1 MTTDRIRL
9 YPILRAVLLIVP
21 LALVACTAPAV
32 SLLSPAVSS
41 APSVVDFIGD
51 DVSESFWAATRPD
64 VAEAARQAGQAYDLD
79 LTRDETGDERVLL
92 VFVDEAGASIR
103 LRIERRTNVLTFV
116 KFTGPSGMASL
127 LSRQMVA
134 ELRTVDAFLID
145 WAEDPAFSK
154 R

>member
-9 YPILRAVLLIVP
+9 YPILCAVLLIVP
-21 LALVACTAPAV
+21 LALAACTAPAV
-32 SLLSPAVSS
+32 TLLSPAVSS

-79 LTRDETGDERVLL
+79 LTRDETGDKRVLL
-92 VFVDEAGASIR
+92 VFVDESGASIR

-116 KFTGPSGMASL
+116 KFTGPSGLASL